1 MLRKLLTTTAAFTLI
16 TSTALLATA
25 QQEVTITIQPAQPTT
40 PKFIIH
46 PKPDLAPKTI
56 DLALCLDTSGSMR
69 GLLDAA
75 RMKLWDIVNDLS
87 TAKPLPDLRVALL
100 TFGNDGH
107 NSENG
112 WVKIDQPFTRDL
124 DRVSEQLFALSTNGG
139 TELVGRV
146 LYKSLH
152 ELEWSDDDNAVKIMV
167 VAGNESADQDTQT
180 KYPDVCRESL
190 TYGVVINSIY
200 CGNPYDAIAPGWKN
214 VADIA
219 NGHYAA
225 IDQNEGT
232 IIITTPYDSELAKLS
247 LDINVTYIPYG
258 SDGQRGSRNQM
269 AQDSNSASMNENA
282 VASRAQSKG
291 SALYNN
297 YTWDLV
303 DACNETSFKLA
314 EVPTKDLPTN
324 MQSMTIT
331 ERHTYIKSMETKR
344 KTIQTRIKQIGV
356 ERTKYLATETA
367 KQSDGSAKSFDLE
380 LRNAIR
386 TQAEARGFTFK
397 VVETTVAVE
406 KKDDH

>member
-1 MLRKLLTTTAAFTLI
+1 MLRKLITTTAALTLI

-25 QQEVTITIQPAQPTT
+25 QQEVTITIQSDKPVT
-40 PKFIIH
+40 PKFIVT
-46 PKPDLAPKTI
+46 PKPVHAPKSI
-56 DLALCLDTSGSMR
+56 DLAICLDTSGSMT
-69 GLLDAA
+69 GLIDAA

-87 TAKPLPDLRVALL
+87 QADPLPDLRVALL

-107 NSENG
+107 SAENG
-112 WVKIDQPFTRDL
+112 WVRIDQPFTRDL
-124 DRVSEQLFALSTNGG
+124 DRVSEQLFALKTNGG
-139 TELVGRV
+139 TEFVGRV

-152 ELEWSDDDNAVKIMV
+152 ELEWTERDNAVKIMV

-190 TYGVVINSIY
+190 SHGVVINSIY
-200 CGNPYDAIAPGWKN
+200 CGNPLDSIAPGWKN

-219 NGHYAA
+219 EGHYAA
-225 IDQNEGT
+225 IDQNKGT
-232 IIITTPYDSELAKLS
+232 IIITTPYDTELAQLS
-247 LDINVTYIPYG
+247 VDINVTYIPYG
-258 SDGQRGSRNQM
+258 SDGHRGSLNQM
-269 AQDSNSASMNENA
+269 AQDSNAGRMNENA
-282 VASRAQSKG
+282 AASRAQSKG

-297 YTWDLV
+297 RTWDLV

-314 EVPTKDLPTN
+314 EVPTKDLPAN

-331 ERHTYIKSMETKR
+331 ERHTYIKTMETKR
-344 KTIQTRIKQIGV
+344 KTIQTRIKNIGV

-367 KQSDGSAKSFDLE
+367 RLSSGAAKSFDLE

-386 TQAEARGFTFK
+386 SQAAARGFTFK
-397 VVETTVAVE
+397 VVETTVSVE